1 MSDHWHWL
9 AVWLGTACVAA
20 GFAVIAV
27 LFVGSGEQATSVT
40 QLPYVLVSGGGGVG
54 AVVFGA
60 ALFNSQRRR
69 VEQRQVEEAAARM
82 LRAAAH
88 LTRAR
93 TGDAGPVPGQAR
105 RGPRAADQGGRT

>member
-1 MSDHWHWL
+1 MSDHWHWS
-9 AVWLGTACVAA
+9 AVWLGAACVAA

-27 LFVGSGEQATSVT
+27 LFLGSGAQATSVT
-40 QLPYVLVSGGGGVG
+40 QLPYVLVSGGAGVG

-93 TGDAGPVPGQAR
+93 ARDAVAVPRHAA
-105 RGPRAADQGGRT
+105 RGPHAGDQGGRT